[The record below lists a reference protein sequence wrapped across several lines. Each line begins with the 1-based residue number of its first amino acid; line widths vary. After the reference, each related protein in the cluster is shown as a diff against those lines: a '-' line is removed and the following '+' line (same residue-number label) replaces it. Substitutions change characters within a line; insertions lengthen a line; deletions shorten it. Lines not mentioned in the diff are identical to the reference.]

1 MRLVMHRVMSVCLSV
16 CHVCALTFENLV
28 LETSLLVCRY
38 ILSMSIYQGHWVKVK
53 VTAAKTSYKR
63 NYCHI
68 CQGGYASVSVCLF
81 VCDFSESCGSV
92 FMKLLITNFQGWFG
106 ARMEPTLVNIAKC
119 GFCAWFLPTINA
131 LESDVKISWDRA
143 SLASR
148 SVHVSLSVGL
158 SLFYI
163 TYLHTT
169 ELCLKSHTARR
180 GEGSGQAYNK
190 VNVSHVMLQRLSRSK
205 RHHLDLRLLAR
216 HCILA
221 RPSDHNRLTIEFT
234 KRRANR
240 VDFNSYSQTSPQRV
254 LFSAP
259 CSCLC
264 HLKQTNRCVFST

>member
-38 ILSMSIYQGHWVKVK
+38 ILSMSIYQGHWVK

-148 SVHVSLSVGL
+148 SVSVCRSQSVLHNVPTHNWTLSKV
-158 SLFYI
+158 
-163 TYLHTT
+163 THC
-169 ELCLKSHTARR
+169 EARG
-180 GEGSGQAYNK
+180 GEWLG
-190 VNVSHVMLQRLSRSK
+190 V
-205 RHHLDLRLLAR
+205 
-216 HCILA
+216 
-221 RPSDHNRLTIEFT
+221 
-234 KRRANR
+234 
-240 VDFNSYSQTSPQRV
+240 
-254 LFSAP
+254 
-259 CSCLC
+259 
-264 HLKQTNRCVFST
+264 